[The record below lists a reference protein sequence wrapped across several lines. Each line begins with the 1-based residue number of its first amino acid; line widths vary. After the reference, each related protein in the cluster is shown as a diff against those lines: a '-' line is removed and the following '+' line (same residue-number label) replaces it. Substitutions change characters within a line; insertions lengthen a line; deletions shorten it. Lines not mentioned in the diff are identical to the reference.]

1 MYFDALSITARRPT
15 SRPQPASRAGGD
27 AGRTSAEYAGTRVS
41 PIRHNGVVV
50 PGALI
55 LVAVLA
61 LPALATE
68 PPPTPEAPAEQV
80 IHDTAGLLDAGTIR
94 TVTLVGDR
102 IAEVTGMP
110 LAVYAQHADDPGPDA
125 TRQRA
130 EALLA
135 DAPGNGVVV
144 LVEQD
149 ASGSRAEIAYAVS
162 PDFEALVP
170 ADTLDRIL
178 TDSVRP
184 VLGASDPNAATI
196 VAVAR
201 LLMEVS
207 GELPGGPVRTQAPP
221 STHRRPDRRSPI
233 RSSTARSTTS
243 PACSS
248 PRRSPPSR
256 RPSIE
261 SKSGRRPR
269 SWSTR
274 RSSTPPTPA
283 ATERHAR
290 ALIDQWGVGRRGF
303 DDGLAIFFD
312 FEPGRSSG
320 QFQLY
325 AGPGFAATFLTNSE
339 RQQIF
344 ENDMLPHLRED
355 DWDGALL
362 AAHGRDRRGRDARK
376 RRAARARRQLNAA
389 VGLIGAPLILAGLV
403 GWGFFHWRRYGKDP
417 VYLDSPSIYVPA
429 PPPGLTAASGAMV
442 MDGKT
447 SRRALTTAM
456 LDLASRGLIG
466 VPRGR
471 AGCSSSAA
479 RSASRSGRGPATRS
493 SRLSGRATAGGRWDP
508 AERVAFHGLGL
519 ERRFAA
525 SSSRTS
531 YLKFGSSSCRLRS
544 GARAI
549 RRRAGLVRGGA
560 EQGRHRWVGRG
571 VLAIVVGRGAGV
583 VGLPDPDER
592 ARPRRR
598 GADHRGCILL
608 LLSRSMPAVTMP
620 GAMIRAQLA
629 AYRRT
634 LKKTMEQSRSMDQ
647 VVADAGLEWLDTP
660 DQASCG
666 APHSDCRTRSRRSS
680 SGVSTTSRTGA
691 PPRPERT
698 YRRGTAVRAAG
709 VSPTRGGGGGV
720 FSSSGVPNLGGM
732 MAALGTIGNSPAS
745 SGSGGGGGFSGGGS
759 GGGGGGAGGGF

>member
-1 MYFDALSITARRPT
+1 MFRQSVTTALSFL
-15 SRPQPASRAGGD
+15 
-27 AGRTSAEYAGTRVS
+27 
-41 PIRHNGVVV
+41 
-50 PGALI
+50 GALI

-68 PPPTPEAPAEQV
+68 APPTPEAPAEQV

-170 ADTLDRIL
+170 AETLDRIL

-207 GELPGGPVRTQAPP
+207 GELPGGPVSDPGAPVDAPSPGPPFPDPELDRAVYDFAGVFEPETIAAVEETIDRIEERTKAEVVVYTQVV
-221 STHRRPDRRSPI
+221 D
-233 RSSTARSTTS
+233 
-243 PACSS
+243 
-248 PRRSPPSR
+248 
-256 RPSIE
+256 
-261 SKSGRRPR
+261 
-269 SWSTR
+269 
-274 RSSTPPTPA
+274 TPPTPA
-283 ATERHAR
+283 ATERHAL

-320 QFQLY
+320 QVQLY

-355 DWDGALL
+355 DWDAAIL
-362 AAHGRDRRGRDARK
+362 AAMDRIDEAATPEN
-376 RRAARARRQLNAA
+376 AARLERGRQLNAA
-389 VGLIGAPLILAGLV
+389 VGLIGAPLLLAGLV
-403 GWGFFHWRRYGKDP
+403 GWGFFHWRRFGKDP
-417 VYLDSPSIYVPA
+417 VYLDSPSIYIPA
-429 PPPGLTAASGAMV
+429 PPPDLTAASGAMV

-456 LDLASRGLIG
+456 LDLASRGLIAFREDAGLLGFNRKVG
-466 VPRGR
+466 VEIEPGDRRRGR
-471 AGCSSSAA
+471 RGAAGAQ
-479 RSASRSGRGPATRS
+479 RRRPIG
-493 SRLSGRATAGGRWDP
+493 P
-508 AERVAFHGLGL
+508 AERVAFHGLSGL
-519 ERRFAA
+519 DGRSRLHRAGRAPQVRFI
-525 SSSRTS
+525 
-531 YLKFGSSSCRLRS
+531 GCRVRS
-544 GARAI
+544 GARAT
-549 RRRAGLVRGGA
+549 RRRAGLVR
-560 EQGRHRWVGRG
+560 
-571 VLAIVVGRGAGV
+571 
-583 VGLPDPDER
+583 
-592 ARPRRR
+592 
-598 GADHRGCILL
+598 
-608 LLSRSMPAVTMP
+608 
-620 GAMIRAQLA
+620 
-629 AYRRT
+629 
-634 LKKTMEQSRSMDQ
+634 
-647 VVADAGLEWLDTP
+647 
-660 DQASCG
+660 
-666 APHSDCRTRSRRSS
+666 
-680 SGVSTTSRTGA
+680 
-691 PPRPERT
+691 
-698 YRRGTAVRAAG
+698 
-709 VSPTRGGGGGV
+709 
-720 FSSSGVPNLGGM
+720 
-732 MAALGTIGNSPAS
+732 
-745 SGSGGGGGFSGGGS
+745 
-759 GGGGGGAGGGF
+759 